1 MKQIR
6 RVCMGGTF
14 DILHS
19 GHKALLQRALEVGD
33 IVLVGLTTD
42 SRASRNRNKTQIN
55 PYHVRLANLQNL
67 LKSMKSLE
75 KFQIVPLDNDWGPSV
90 IDEDFEAIIVS
101 DETKST
107 AQKINKIRSADG
119 KSELEIVIV
128 PMIRAQDGDRIS
140 SSRIRNKEIN
150 SEGKLT

>member
-1 MKQIR
+1 
-6 RVCMGGTF
+6 MGGTF
-14 DILHS
+14 DILHL
-19 GHKALLQRALEVGD
+19 GHKALLQRAFEVGN
-33 IVLVGLTTD
+33 IVLIGLTTD
-42 SRASRNRNKTQIN
+42 ARALKNRNKTLIN
-55 PYHVRLANLQNL
+55 PYNIRLANLQNL
-67 LKSMKSLE
+67 LKSMKSLD
-75 KFQIVPLDNDWGPSV
+75 KFQIVPLENDWGPSV

-119 KSELEIVIV
+119 KTELEIVVV
-128 PMIRAQDGDRIS
+128 PMIRAQDGNRIS

>member
-1 MKQIR
+1 
-6 RVCMGGTF
+6 MGGTF

-42 SRASRNRNKTQIN
+42 SRASRNRNKAQVN

>member
-1 MKQIR
+1 
-6 RVCMGGTF
+6 MGGTF

-42 SRASRNRNKTQIN
+42 SRASSNRNKTQIN
-55 PYHVRLANLQNL
+55 PYHVRLVNLQNL

>member
-1 MKQIR
+1 
-6 RVCMGGTF
+6 MGGTF

>member
-1 MKQIR
+1 
-6 RVCMGGTF
+6 MGGTF
-14 DILHS
+14 DILHL

-33 IVLVGLTTD
+33 IVLIGLTTD
-42 SRASRNRNKTQIN
+42 ARASKKRNKTQIS
-55 PYHVRLANLQNL
+55 PYNMGLANLQKL
-67 LKSMKSLE
+67 LKTMKALD
-75 KFQIVPLDNDWGPSV
+75 KFQIVPLENDWGPSV

-107 AQKINKIRSADG
+107 AQKINKIRSANG
-119 KSELEIVIV
+119 KTELEIVVV
-128 PMIRAQDGDRIS
+128 PMIRAQDGNKIS

>member
-1 MKQIR
+1 
-6 RVCMGGTF
+6 MGGTF

-107 AQKINKIRSADG
+107 AQKINKIRLADG
-119 KSELEIVIV
+119 KTELEIVVV
-128 PMIRAQDGDRIS
+128 PMIRAQDGNRIS

-150 SEGKLT
+150 SEGKIT

>member
-1 MKQIR
+1 
-6 RVCMGGTF
+6 MGGTF

-42 SRASRNRNKTQIN
+42 ARASRNRNKT
-55 PYHVRLANLQNL
+55 L

>member
-1 MKQIR
+1 
-6 RVCMGGTF
+6 MGGTF
-14 DILHS
+14 DILHL

-33 IVLVGLTTD
+33 IVLIGLTTD
-42 SRASRNRNKTQIN
+42 ARALKNRNKTPIN
-55 PYHVRLANLQNL
+55 PYNIRLANLQNL
-67 LKSMKSLE
+67 LKSMKSLD
-75 KFQIVPLDNDWGPSV
+75 KFQIVPLENDWGPSV

-119 KSELEIVIV
+119 KTELEIVVV
-128 PMIRAQDGDRIS
+128 PMIRAQDGNRIS

>member
-1 MKQIR
+1 
-6 RVCMGGTF
+6 MGGTF
-14 DILHS
+14 DILHL

-33 IVLVGLTTD
+33 IVLIGLTTD
-42 SRASRNRNKTQIN
+42 ARASKKRNKTQIN
-55 PYHVRLANLQNL
+55 PYNIRLANLQNL
-67 LKSMKSLE
+67 LKSMKSLD
-75 KFQIVPLDNDWGPSV
+75 KFQIVPLENDAGPSV

-107 AQKINKIRSADG
+107 AQKINKIRSANG
-119 KSELEIVIV
+119 KTELEIVVV
-128 PMIRAQDGDRIS
+128 PMIRAQDGNKIS

>member
-1 MKQIR
+1 
-6 RVCMGGTF
+6 MGGTF
-14 DILHS
+14 DILHA

-33 IVLVGLTTD
+33 IVLIGLTTD
-42 SRASRNRNKTQIN
+42 TRASKSRNKTQIN
-55 PYHVRLANLQNL
+55 TYNIRLANLQDL
-67 LKSMKSLE
+67 LKSMKSLDR
-75 KFQIVPLDNDWGPSV
+75 FQIVPLENDWGPSV

-107 AQKINKIRSADG
+107 AQKINKIRSAEG

-128 PMIRAQDGDRIS
+128 PMIKAQDGHRIS
-140 SSRIRNKEIN
+140 SSRIRNKEID

>member
-1 MKQIR
+1 
-6 RVCMGGTF
+6 MGGTF
-14 DILHS
+14 DILHL

-42 SRASRNRNKTQIN
+42 PRASRNRNKTQIN
-55 PYHVRLANLQNL
+55 PYRVRLANLQNL

-107 AQKINKIRSADG
+107 AQKINKIRSAGG

>member
-1 MKQIR
+1 
-6 RVCMGGTF
+6 MGGTF
-14 DILHS
+14 DILHL

-33 IVLVGLTTD
+33 IVLIGLTTD
-42 SRASRNRNKTQIN
+42 ARALKNRNKTLIN
-55 PYHVRLANLQNL
+55 PYNIRLANLQNL
-67 LKSMKSLE
+67 LKSMKSLD
-75 KFQIVPLDNDWGPSV
+75 KFQIVPLENDWGPSV

-119 KSELEIVIV
+119 KTELEIVVV
-128 PMIRAQDGDRIS
+128 PMIRAQDGNRIS

>member
-1 MKQIR
+1 
-6 RVCMGGTF
+6 MGGTF
-14 DILHS
+14 DILHL

-42 SRASRNRNKTQIN
+42 ARASRNRKKAQVN